1 MMTKR
6 TIYESDLSGES
17 HAIATRV
24 GFDNAWYEVDLTGEE
39 QDTLKA
45 VLEPYFAVGHRVV
58 ETARKRQVPDT
69 TPEEREEIR
78 AWALKQGFEFADR
91 GRIPKRIMA
100 AYDKAHA
107 LDRAA

>member
-1 MMTKR
+1 MTKR

-24 GFDNAWYEVDLTGEE
+24 GFDNSWYEVDLTPEE
-39 QDTLKA
+39 QYALRA
-45 VLEPYFAVGHRVV
+45 VLEAYFAVGRRVV
-58 ETARKRQVPDT
+58 ATGKRRQVPDT

-78 AWALKQGFEFADR
+78 AWALEQGFEFADR